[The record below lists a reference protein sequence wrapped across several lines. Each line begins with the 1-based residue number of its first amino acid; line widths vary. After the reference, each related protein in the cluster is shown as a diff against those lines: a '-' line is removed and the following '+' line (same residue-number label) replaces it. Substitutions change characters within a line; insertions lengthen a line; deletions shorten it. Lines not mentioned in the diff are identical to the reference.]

1 MDPGSIARSMILVS
15 LTILTLLVSFFV
27 FISLAPRLL
36 AIIQDTAAGND
47 EVRFASEPL
56 FDKLPRAAY
65 LAGLVLLCIAPAGL
79 ILKMNRDLAI
89 GDSRMLAFLCLAGV
103 SLWLF
108 FPITSL
114 SSLSASSVWIVFRM
128 TVLAFL
134 VRRFAASFV
143 FYLSSALV
151 IGGIFGLYFLALSRD
166 SWLWALI
173 APLVASTGILVYGRL
188 LGRLAYLFD
197 EKPSRRKRKNRRR
210 REIQAVAD
218 DSGSGSESK
227 PARSGKREL
236 EDSWDASEAASDS
249 ERKRPAKGKKSKS
262 KGYALAEDEPKSD
275 PTPPA
280 VQKSAKRVK
289 GYKLADE
296 SLPAQPDAVPMD
308 GYMPVGYEPDSDAAE
323 SSVGQGATPFAGLV
337 LTRTPDPKPPVHPFL
352 SGVYTFPL
360 YPDIIPFWVVLSLGL
375 LLISIMV
382 CGMVGVMGQLG

>member
-1 MDPGSIARSMILVS
+1 MILVS
-15 LTILTLLVSFFV
+15 LTILTLLISFFV

-47 EVRFASEPL
+47 DVRFASEPL

-65 LAGLVLLCIAPAGL
+65 LAGLILLCIAPAGL
-79 ILKMNRDLAI
+79 ILRINREVAI
-89 GDSRMLAFLCLAGV
+89 GESRLLAFLCLAGV

-108 FPITSL
+108 FPITLL
-114 SSLSASSVWIVFRM
+114 SSLSASSAWIVFRI

-151 IGGIFGLYFLALSRD
+151 IGGIMGLYYLTLSRD

-173 APLVASTGILVYGRL
+173 APLVASTGILLYGRL

-197 EKPSRRKRKNRRR
+197 EKPSRRKRKSRRR
-210 REIQAVAD
+210 RETHAVAD
-218 DSGSGSESK
+218 DFGSGSENM
-227 PARSGKREL
+227 PARPNKSDL
-236 EDSWDASEAASDS
+236 EDSWDASESDRES
-249 ERKRPAKGKKSKS
+249 KTKKPAKRKKAKS
-262 KGYALAEDEPKSD
+262 TGYALAEDKAQSD
-275 PTPPA
+275 PMPPA

-296 SLPAQPDAVPMD
+296 PLPAQPDEVPMD
-308 GYMPVGYEPDSDAAE
+308 GYLPVGYEPDPEAAE
-323 SSVGQGATPFAGLV
+323 SSAGQGAAPFAGLV
-337 LTRTPDPKPPVHPFL
+337 LNRPPDPKPPAHLFV
-352 SGVYTFPL
+352 SGVYTFPF
-360 YPDIIPFWVVLSLGL
+360 YTGIIPFWVTLSLGL

-382 CGMVGVMGQLG
+382 RGMVAVMGQLG